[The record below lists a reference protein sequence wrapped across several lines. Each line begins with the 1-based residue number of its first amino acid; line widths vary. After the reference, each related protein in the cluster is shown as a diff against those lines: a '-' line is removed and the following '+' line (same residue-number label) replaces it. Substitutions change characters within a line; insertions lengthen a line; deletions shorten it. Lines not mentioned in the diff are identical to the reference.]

1 MRVHSKNRKLSVK
14 RNKTNRKRQQRNKR
28 STKSR
33 VRGGVYGGPWNWWG
47 SVGGPGKYP
56 ALRVAPRYTKDD
68 YNHTISIYE
77 GFDYIHDESGRR
89 AFNYSSARIFMV
101 PNTEFKIKVD
111 EPSLRNAE
119 TKAIIENDICNAL
132 KEYVNPQI
140 ASVNINGDTLQVN

>member
-33 VRGGVYGGPWNWWG
+33 VRGGGFNGPWNMLK
-47 SVGGPGKYP
+47 SLGGPGKYNDP
-56 ALRVAPRYTKDD
+56 RVAPRYTKDD

-77 GFDYIHDESGRR
+77 GFEDRSGDFGRSIIYESDK
-89 AFNYSSARIFMV
+89 IFMV
-101 PNTEFKIKVD
+101 PNTEFKIKVH

-119 TKAIIENDICNAL
+119 TKAIIENDICNSL

-140 ASVNINGDTLQVN
+140 TSVNIIGDTLQVY